1 MKFPSMEKKAKRVI
15 IRGLSGETENERQEI
30 KQRQFNV
37 RASWDSDTEFRRRV
51 VKNNLGVVAQDIS
64 LADLL
69 RRC

>member
-37 RASWDSDTEFRRRV
+37 RSAWDSDTEFRRRV

>member
-37 RASWDSDTEFRRRV
+37 RSAWDSDTEFRRRV

-64 LADLL
+64 LAELL

>member
-1 MKFPSMEKKAKRVI
+1 MEKKAKRVI

-37 RASWDSDTEFRRRV
+37 RSAWDSDTEFRRRV

-64 LADLL
+64 LAELL

>member
-1 MKFPSMEKKAKRVI
+1 MEKKAKRVI

>member
-1 MKFPSMEKKAKRVI
+1 MEKKAKRVI

-37 RASWDSDTEFRRRV
+37 RSAWDSDTEFRRRV